1 MIYDAPLEEN
11 DAFLFPL
18 RSREKC
24 YSIENGKNKEPEM
37 NHIYSCSWGCPPM
50 KNPI

>member
-1 MIYDAPLEEN
+1 MIYDSPLEAN

-24 YSIENGKNKEPEM
+24 YSIENGKKKAPK
-37 NHIYSCSWGCPPM
+37 M